1 MVVNL
6 TPRLQTIKQ
15 YSVELRHGDSI
26 SLESCSYHICR
37 PESKHVMW
45 KMVMQ
50 PRMQSPFIG
59 HSNWVEITIDN
70 NVTIPLA
77 TRTSIVQKKH
87 ELYHSLCIINHRIY
101 ISSIRL
107 VCSRRNPY
115 MLVEFMD
122 LFLTYQTWSSPLW
135 SSILTRENKI
145 PRFEIYTGD
154 HAFPKHR
161 ALNKKVHRT
170 YFKYFI
176 FGFQSSIFNSGDKSI
191 LIPHEGEYSERLSWK
206 KKRSPIN
213 IQQKMASSWIVQLMV
228 LLWPK
233 FKGRHSKLDAV
244 ELDSWQILG
253 PVDICIYI

>member
-50 PRMQSPFIG
+50 PRMQSSFIG

-115 MLVEFMD
+115 MLVEVMD

-145 PRFEIYTGD
+145 PREIYTGD

-161 ALNKKVHRT
+161 ALNKRVHRT

-206 KKRSPIN
+206 KKGHQSTSNKKWQVLGSFNSWFCCDLNSRFD
-213 IQQKMASSWIVQLMV
+213 IQNLM
-228 LLWPK
+228 LWNLTLDK
-233 FKGRHSKLDAV
+233 F
-244 ELDSWQILG
+244 
-253 PVDICIYI
+253 

>member
-101 ISSIRL
+101 ISSVR
-107 VCSRRNPY
+107 
-115 MLVEFMD
+115 
-122 LFLTYQTWSSPLW
+122 
-135 SSILTRENKI
+135 
-145 PRFEIYTGD
+145 IY
-154 HAFPKHR
+154 
-161 ALNKKVHRT
+161 
-170 YFKYFI
+170 
-176 FGFQSSIFNSGDKSI
+176 
-191 LIPHEGEYSERLSWK
+191 
-206 KKRSPIN
+206 IN

-233 FKGRHSKLDAV
+233 FKVRHSKLDAV

-253 PVDICIYI
+253 PVDICIYIYIYLNTDCTTVSLPVKHEA